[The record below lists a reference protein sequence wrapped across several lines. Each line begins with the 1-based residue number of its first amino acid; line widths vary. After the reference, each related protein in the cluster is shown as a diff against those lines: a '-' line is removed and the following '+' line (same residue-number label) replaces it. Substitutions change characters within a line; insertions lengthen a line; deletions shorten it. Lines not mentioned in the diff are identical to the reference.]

1 MTIRA
6 RSKSWHN
13 VFQGVDLLGTIF
25 TCIDRYMNPEKLSG
39 SIEQERVDSARR
51 EAKKFKQ
58 MATYAESKRA
68 TRLMQEAMKKTFK
81 ETSML
86 RREFSHS
93 LFCAFQK
100 KSC

>member
-1 MTIRA
+1 
-6 RSKSWHN
+6 
-13 VFQGVDLLGTIF
+13 
-25 TCIDRYMNPEKLSG
+25 MNPEKLSG

-86 RREFSHS
+86 RRKSARN
-93 LFCAFQK
+93 LFCVFHK
-100 KSC
+100 KMLS